1 MNNVLYVGS
10 TGIAGWNALQRMEG
24 RYIETI
30 SKDSTVSREID
41 HFKRNFSSETSSREL
56 VGDFRMLS
64 VALKA
69 FGLEGDIANKAF
81 IRKVLES
88 DLSDEK
94 SLANRLSDK
103 RYLRL
108 AEAFNFSGDDELGDS
123 RLALTDQVSE
133 AFIER
138 EFERRIG
145 EGDVNLRLALN
156 ARRELME
163 MSSRDSS
170 DATLWYEV
178 LGNPPLRSVFT
189 SALSLPESFSKLPID
204 RQYSE
209 ITSRAIR
216 NFGTSSFSAITS
228 SNNMD
233 QLINTFL
240 ARAQLQVSPS
250 LSSYEI
256 ALSILS

>member
-1 MNNVLYVGS
+1 MNNVLYVGV
-10 TGIAGWNALQRMEG
+10 TGIAGWNALQRMES
-24 RYIETI
+24 RYIETV
-30 SKDSTVSREID
+30 SKDPTVTREIEY
-41 HFKRNFSSETSSREL
+41 FKSNFTSETDSQKL

-108 AEAFNFSGDDELGDS
+108 AEAFSFSGNDEFGET
-123 RLALTDQVSE
+123 RLALTEQISE

-145 EGDVNLRLALN
+145 EGDANLRLALN
-156 ARRELME
+156 ARRELMA

-170 DATLWYEV
+170 DTTLWYEV

-189 SALSLPESFSKLPID
+189 SALSLPENFSKLPID

-209 ITSRAIR
+209 ITSRAVR
-216 NFGTSSFSAITS
+216 HFGTSSFSAITS
-228 SNNMD
+228 SGSMD
-233 QLINTFL
+233 QLINNFL
-240 ARAQLQVSPS
+240 ARSQLQASPS